1 VTASRPAAAAPAVR
15 TTIALLGLLPGAY
28 GFGQTAPATDPAPR
42 ELAPVVVTATGRA
55 DPLSELAGNTAR
67 IDGQA
72 IRLTGHTHISELA
85 SRAPGTWVVRGSGQ
99 EHLTA
104 IRSPVLTGAGACG
117 AFLYLEDGVPIRPAG
132 FCNVNELFEINSE
145 QASAVEVV
153 RGPGNALYG
162 SNALHGII
170 NVIPPRPDELAP
182 HVAVETGSW
191 DYYRGRA
198 GGSFSHGDH
207 SFAGWGHVEHDGGF
221 RRRDGYDQTKLNL
234 AWEHA
239 GEADLG
245 ALFSGT
251 RLRQDT
257 AGFIFG
263 EDAYKD
269 SDARKS
275 NPVAGAYRDADSY
288 RLVGRYARNLG
299 ADLEFELRPYVR
311 NSWMSFTQH
320 FLPGRPE
327 EDNRQNSAGFRAQLR
342 HEGGTALVIGGL
354 DLEYMDGW
362 LEEFQAEPIED
373 GSDFLIETRPAGQH
387 YDYDVEAVLVGPY
400 VHWQQPLTDR
410 FVAHLGLRY
419 EYLRYDYDNRML
431 DGNTRDDGTPCGFG
445 GCLFNRPS
453 DRDDDFGEF
462 APKLG
467 FVWAVGPAGHAYG
480 QAARSFRF
488 PQATE
493 LYRLQRQQ
501 SVADLDPER
510 LDSLELGLRGRSG
523 SWRWDVAAFYMEKDN
538 FIFRDAEGFN
548 VSDGETRHV
557 GAEFLLDWRFAPRW
571 SLAAAATWARHT
583 YRFDRLAGGGEQIE
597 KGNDVD
603 TAPRRLSNLRLGW
616 DFGPTGRAELEW
628 VSLGDYYMNAANT
641 ARYDGH
647 DLFNLRVQQGFG
659 ARWLATLRVTNLLD
673 EDYAERA
680 DFAFG
685 SFRYVPGRDR
695 ALFAE
700 LRYTAL

>member
-1 VTASRPAAAAPAVR
+1 VRPVANGARPARGLAGFLAGFLAA
-15 TTIALLGLLPGAY
+15 
-28 GFGQTAPATDPAPR
+28 TAATAQSDDETPAPR
-42 ELAPVVVTATGRA
+42 ALAPVVVTATGRP
-55 DPLSELAGNTAR
+55 DPLAGVAGNTAR
-67 IDGQA
+67 IERDA
-72 IRLTGHTHISELA
+72 IRLTGHTHIAELA
-85 SRAPGTWVVRGSGQ
+85 SRAPATWVVRGSGQ

-132 FCNVNELFEINSE
+132 FCNVNELFEINAE
-145 QASAVEVV
+145 QAAAVEVI

-162 SNALHGII
+162 SNALHGTI
-170 NVIPPRPDELAP
+170 NVIPPRPDEVDGHLAL
-182 HVAVETGSW
+182 ETGSW

-198 GGSFSHGDH
+198 GGRLERGADV
-207 SFAGWGHVEHDGGF
+207 FAGWGHVEHDGGF
-221 RRRDGYDQTKLNL
+221 RRRDGYDQAKLNL
-234 AWEHA
+234 AWERRAA
-239 GEADLG
+239 GVG

-269 SDARKS
+269 SDLRKS
-275 NPVAGAYRDADSY
+275 NPVAGAFRDADSY
-288 RLVGRYARNLG
+288 RLVGRYT
-299 ADLEFELRPYVR
+299 ADLGPGLALDVRPYLR
-311 NSWMSFTQH
+311 NSWMAFTQH

-327 EDNRQNSAGFRAQLR
+327 EDNRQNSAGLRAQLR
-342 HEGGTALVIGGL
+342 RDVDGSLLIAGL

-362 LEEFQAEPIED
+362 LEEFQDQPIED

-387 YDYDVEAVLVGPY
+387 YDYDVEAVLAGPY
-400 VHWQQPLTDR
+400 VHWQRPVTAGL
-410 FVAHLGLRY
+410 VAHLGLRY
-419 EYLRYDYDNRML
+419 EYLRYDYDNQML

-445 GCLFNRPS
+445 GCLFNRPA

-467 FVWAVGPAGHAYG
+467 FVLAAGPAGHAYG
-480 QAARSFRF
+480 QVARSFRF

-510 LDSLELGLRGRSG
+510 LDSVELGLRGRG
-523 SWRWDVAAFYMEKDN
+523 GRWLWDAAAFYMEKDN
-538 FIFRDAEGFN
+538 FIFRDADGFN

-557 GAEFLLDWRFAPRW
+557 GVELLLDWRFAADW
-571 SLAAAATWARHT
+571 TLAASATWARHT
-583 YRFDRLAGGGEQIE
+583 YRFDRLVGGGERIE

-603 TAPRRLSNLRLGW
+603 TAPRRLSNVRLGW
-616 DFGPTGRAELEW
+616 DYAVGGRAELEW
-628 VSLGDYYMNAANT
+628 ISLGDYYLNASNT

-647 DLFNLRVQQGFG
+647 DLFNLRVRQSLGG
-659 ARWLATLRVTNLLD
+659 RWTAAVRITNLLD
-673 EDYAERA
+673 EEYAERA

-685 SFRYVPGRDR
+685 DYRYVPGRDR
-695 ALFAE
+695 GVFAE
-700 LRYTAL
+700 LRWGG